1 MSSWLTESVDW
12 KRGSMKNL
20 RSLRVRKRTSG
31 RDRPEVPDR
40 RVQRTKASLRNALIG
55 LAREKPYPTIAVKE
69 ILERA
74 NVGRSTFY
82 THFSDKDELLDSGIR
97 EILAGVDLRGSRD
110 AGARALAFALPILT
124 YVDEHRRHADGS
136 KMARQSRLAMHAH
149 LEHLLSDRIAE
160 DIADSWTKSST
171 DIPPQ
176 LLARHIAGT
185 FVLLLNWWIDTE
197 SPLTPAEVDARFRA
211 LVLPALPTAR

>member
-1 MSSWLTESVDW
+1 
-12 KRGSMKNL
+12 MKNT
-20 RSLRVRKRTSG
+20 RSSGVRNRTSG
-31 RDRPEVPDR
+31 LDRPELPDR

-55 LAREKPYPTIAVKE
+55 LAREKPYATIAVKE

-82 THFSDKDELLDSGIR
+82 SHFSDKDELLDSGIH
-97 EILAGVDLRGSRD
+97 EILAGVDVGDSRH
-110 AGARALAFALPILT
+110 AGERVLAFALPLLK
-124 YVDEHRRHADGS
+124 YVDAHRRHADGP

-149 LEHLLSDRIAE
+149 LEHLLSDRIVE
-160 DIADSWTKSST
+160 DIADSWTKTSST
-171 DIPPQ
+171 EIPPQ

>member
-12 KRGSMKNL
+12 KRNRMKNT
-20 RSLRVRKRTSG
+20 RSSRVRKRTSG
-31 RDRPEVPDR
+31 SDRPEMPDR
-40 RVQRTKASLRNALIG
+40 GVQGTKASLRNALIG
-55 LAREKPYPTIAVKE
+55 LAREKPYPIIAVKE

-110 AGARALAFALPILT
+110 AGARALAFALPILK
-124 YVDEHRRHADGS
+124 YVEENRRHAGGS
-136 KMARQSRLAMHAH
+136 KKARQSRLAMHAH

-176 LLARHIAGT
+176 LLARHIAG
-185 FVLLLNWWIDTE
+185 
-197 SPLTPAEVDARFRA
+197 P
-211 LVLPALPTAR
+211 

>member
-1 MSSWLTESVDW
+1 
-12 KRGSMKNL
+12 MKNSRL
-20 RSLRVRKRTSG
+20 SGVRKRTSG
-31 RDRPEVPDR
+31 PDRPEMPDR

-55 LAREKPYPTIAVKE
+55 LAREKPYPMIAVKE

-97 EILAGVDLRGSRD
+97 EILAGVDLGGSRD
-110 AGARALAFALPILT
+110 AGARALAFALPILK
-124 YVDEHRRHADGS
+124 YIDEHRRHADGP

-160 DIADSWTKSST
+160 DIADSWTKTSST

-197 SPLTPAEVDARFRA
+197 SPLTPAEVEARFRA